1 LEIGFGGGEHLAYR
15 AVARPATLHL
25 GCEPFENGVASLL
38 ARIDA
43 EGISNIRLHC
53 GDARETL
60 AMLPDAA
67 LRRID
72 ILYPDPWPKR
82 RHRKRRF
89 FGPDTLSLMA
99 RCLKPGGEVR
109 FATDIDNYAAWT
121 LARIA
126 ADPAFEWEAQ
136 GPADWLEPWE
146 GWPGTRY
153 EAKAKRAGRVPSY
166 LTFRRS

>member
-1 LEIGFGGGEHLAYR
+1 MPQDETARRLLYGRRRGHRLSPHQQRLFDELLPRLAIDPAEVAAHGDVVLEIGFGGGEHLAYR

-43 EGISNIRLHC
+43 EGISNNRLHC

-72 ILYPDPWPKR
+72 ILYPDP
-82 RHRKRRF
+82 
-89 FGPDTLSLMA
+89 
-99 RCLKPGGEVR
+99 
-109 FATDIDNYAAWT
+109 
-121 LARIA
+121 
-126 ADPAFEWEAQ
+126 
-136 GPADWLEPWE
+136 
-146 GWPGTRY
+146 
-153 EAKAKRAGRVPSY
+153 
-166 LTFRRS
+166 